1 MYDKMFRKIKP
12 FKQYILYLSIFW
24 TVFAVCFVFFF
35 VRPRK
40 EGFDTQ
46 ADEIESRLA
55 SPEKTLVLF
64 YADWCGHCQQLEPV
78 WDETAAKSKGRLVKK
93 NVGAKDVDKKTD
105 EENQRLM
112 DKFEIKGFP
121 TIYVFQNGKATPY
134 DGSRKAEDL
143 LAQLN

>member
-1 MYDKMFRKIKP
+1 MIQKMFQKIKNVKP
-12 FKQYILYLSIFW
+12 QIIYLSIFL
-24 TVFAVCFVFFF
+24 TVLAICFVLFY
-35 VRPRK
+35 VKPGK
-40 EGFDTQ
+40 EGFDTK

-78 WDETAAKSKGRLVKK
+78 WDETAEKSKGRLVKR
-93 NVGAKDVDKKTD
+93 NVGAKEVDKKT
-105 EENQRLM
+105 EAENQRLM
-112 DKFEIKGFP
+112 DKFQIQGFP

-134 DGSRKAEDL
+134 DGSRSADAL